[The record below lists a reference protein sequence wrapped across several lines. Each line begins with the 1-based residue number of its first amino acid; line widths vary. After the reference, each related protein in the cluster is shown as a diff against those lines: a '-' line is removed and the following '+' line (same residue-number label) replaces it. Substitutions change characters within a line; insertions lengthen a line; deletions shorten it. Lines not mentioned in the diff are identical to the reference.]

1 MILKRFLKRKFF
13 KQKIKTVSV
22 TEIDKDFEFEKISDD
37 LYVPKQETLV
47 KSMFFEEGDFKGI
60 TSDYEAW
67 IMSVIAQKSKKIFE
81 FGTCSGKTTYLLSEN
96 SPDDCEIYTITLK
109 KEQTESVS
117 YISGDNSIAKRNA
130 LDESIYEKF
139 FFTGKKSEKKIK
151 VIFQDSK
158 KLDISDFKNKFDL
171 IFIDGGHTYSCVK
184 NDTEKSF
191 EMIKNNGLIFWH
203 DYNPTKKSASD
214 VVKYLDKISDKHNIF
229 HIKRTHMCFLR
240 YNK

>member
-13 KQKIKTVSV
+13 KQKIKTVSIAKV
-22 TEIDKDFEFEKISDD
+22 DKDFEFEKISDD

-47 KSMFFEEGDFKGI
+47 KSMFFQEGNFKGI

-81 FGTCSGKTTYLLSEN
+81 FGTCSGKTTYLFSEN
-96 SPDDCEIYTITLK
+96 SPADCEIYTITLK
-109 KEQTESVS
+109 KDQTENVS
-117 YISGDNSIAKRNA
+117 YISSDNRIAKRNA

-158 KLDISDFKNKFDL
+158 KLDISNFKNKFDL

-191 EMIKNNGLIFWH
+191 EMVKNNGLIFWH
-203 DYNPTKKSASD
+203 DYNPAKKSASD
-214 VVKYLDKISDKHNIF
+214 VVKYLDEISDKHNIF

>member
-1 MILKRFLKRKFF
+1 MILKRFLKHRFF
-13 KQKIKTVSV
+13 KQQIKTVSV
-22 TEIDKDFEFEKISDD
+22 TKVDKDFEFEKISDD

-96 SPDDCEIYTITLK
+96 SPSDCEIYTITLK
-109 KEQTESVS
+109 KDQTENVS

-130 LDESIYEKF
+130 LDESVYEKF
-139 FFTGKKSEKKIK
+139 FFTGRKSEKKIK

-158 KLDISDFKNKFDL
+158 KLDISNFKNKFDL

-203 DYNPTKKSASD
+203 DYNPMKRSASD
-214 VVKYLDKISDKHNIF
+214 VVKYLDEISDKHNIF

>member
-13 KQKIKTVSV
+13 KQKIKTVSIAKV
-22 TEIDKDFEFEKISDD
+22 DKDFEFEKISDD

-47 KSMFFEEGDFKGI
+47 KSMFFQEGNFKGI

-81 FGTCSGKTTYLLSEN
+81 FGTCSGKTTYLFSEN
-96 SPDDCEIYTITLK
+96 SPADCEIYTITLK
-109 KEQTESVS
+109 KDQTENVS
-117 YISGDNSIAKRNA
+117 YVSSDNSIAKRNA

-139 FFTGKKSEKKIK
+139 FFTGRNSEKKIK

-158 KLDISDFKNKFDL
+158 KLDISNFKNKFDL

-191 EMIKNNGLIFWH
+191 EMVKNNGLIFWH

-214 VVKYLDKISDKHNIF
+214 VVKYLDEMSDEHNIF
-229 HIKRTHMCFLR
+229 HIKHTHMCFLR
-240 YNK
+240 HNK